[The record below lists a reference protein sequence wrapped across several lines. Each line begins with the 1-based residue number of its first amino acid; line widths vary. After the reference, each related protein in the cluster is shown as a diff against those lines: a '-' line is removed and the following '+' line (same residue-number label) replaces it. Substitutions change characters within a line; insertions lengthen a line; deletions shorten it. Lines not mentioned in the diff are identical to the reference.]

1 VKRLLATLALLA
13 VASPVLAARED
24 MSGIDVVNRAVSA
37 LGGKAALA
45 QVKSLTLK
53 AEVRHWE
60 PEQSVV
66 ADGEMRLAGDSTIV
80 LSRDFQSEAARTDWE
95 RKLVYPSP
103 REYKFTEIVVGNMG
117 YVLGIDS
124 TSPTRQAASSNP
136 SQHAMSDLRAAAALR
151 ELTRTSPLLL
161 LSMQDNPQKLAR
173 LPDESREGKRIN
185 VVAYAWGPYGF
196 NVYFDARTG
205 LPARVRT
212 VDTDSIQGD
221 SNFDLVLADWRPV
234 NGMKLAHQQSYELN
248 GRKVAELRVNEV
260 IVNPGLAPETFAI
273 PEAIR
278 ASAAAAATGKVPYQW
293 VIRRQYIGTYL
304 DSSKVSFDPEAS
316 PGGLQLEA
324 VAPGVSLVRGG
335 THNSLVVEMK
345 DYLVV
350 FDAPIGESQSQW
362 TIEAARNKYSDKPI
376 RYIVLTHHHMDHASG
391 VRTYAAEGADLIVG
405 PGNGQH
411 FKTVLGAPH
420 KIDPDSLQRVKRRVE
435 IVEVVNKTVL
445 SDGKREVG
453 IYSIENPHAAGM
465 LIGYVVDAKLGF
477 VTDLWSPG
485 QKLGDK
491 LNPGQASLV
500 AAVARAGIAP
510 ERFAG
515 GHGGVAAFSEL
526 TELAAKSQ

>member
-1 VKRLLATLALLA
+1 
-13 VASPVLAARED
+13 

-45 QVKSLTLK
+45 QVRTLTLK
-53 AEVRHWE
+53 AQARHWE
-60 PEQSVV
+60 PEQSVI
-66 ADGEMRLAGDSTIV
+66 AGGEMRLAGDSTFV
-80 LSRDFQSEAARTDWE
+80 LSRDFKRHAARTDWE
-95 RKLVYPSP
+95 RKLVYPGP
-103 REYKFTEIVVGNMG
+103 REYKFTEIVAGNIG
-117 YVLGIDS
+117 YVQGIDT
-124 TSPTRQAASSNP
+124 TSPTKQAANSNP
-136 SQHAMSDLRAAAALR
+136 SEHAMSDLRAAAALR

-161 LSMQDNPQKLAR
+161 LNMQENPQKLAR
-173 LPDESREGKRIN
+173 LPDESREGKRVN

-196 NVYFDARTG
+196 NVYFDAQTN

-221 SNFDLVLADWRPV
+221 STFDLVLADWRPV
-234 NGMKLAHQQSYELN
+234 NGVKIAHQQSYELN
-248 GRKVAELRVNEV
+248 GRQVADLRLSEV
-260 IVNPGLAPETFAI
+260 VVNPSLAPETFAI

-278 ASAAAAATGKVPYQW
+278 AHAAAAATGKVPYQW

-316 PGGLQLEA
+316 PGGLRLED

-335 THNSLVVEMK
+335 THNSLIVEMK
-345 DYLVV
+345 DYLIV
-350 FDAPIGESQSQW
+350 FDAPTGESQSQW
-362 TIEAARNKYSDKPI
+362 TIDAARTKYSDKPI
-376 RYIVLTHHHMDHASG
+376 RYIVLTHHHMDHTSG
-391 VRTYAAEGADLIVG
+391 VRTYAADGADLIVG

-420 KIDPDSLQRVKRRVE
+420 KIDPDNLQRVKRRAE
-435 IVEVVNKTVL
+435 ITEVVNKTVL

-500 AAVARAGIAP
+500 AAVARAGITP

-515 GHGGVAAFSEL
+515 GHGGVGSFSEL